1 MTPTPLERT
10 GEFERTDNG
19 WVLKFWIRE
28 AGALRLRHEVFDDTP
43 ALLRRIYEVFAR
55 PAAPTASAPPAG
67 AAAG

>member
-28 AGALRLRHEVFDDTP
+28 EAGLRLRHEVFDDTP
-43 ALLRRIYEVFAR
+43 ALLRRIYEVFGRAG
-55 PAAPTASAPPAG
+55 ASAG
-67 AAAG
+67 ATG

>member
-28 AGALRLRHEVFDDTP
+28 DAGLRLRHEVFDDTP
-43 ALLRRIYEVFAR
+43 ALLRRIYEVFGR
-55 PAAPTASAPPAG
+55 IAPEAG
-67 AAAG
+67 AAG